1 MLLISSLLRPKP
13 RKGVRKPASE
23 AAPMG
28 MTAPLPGEYQGSM
41 KKGGNMRRITIYASA
56 GLLAVMLS
64 IGVVVAPGEAQ
75 ESDSISI
82 SGGLASTAAKP
93 AIVVDSTGAEIG
105 PLVNTGGV
113 DTALVK
119 TGGHDFAL
127 QVNSKGFVATGV
139 IFSYTTGECTGTTYV
154 LSPPSNS
161 LYISY
166 ASTLNA
172 ITNVQGNYN
181 GGVAGTILYYAKPK
195 TSISLTINSISVV
208 VSSGKSRVCYPLTAT
223 KSAVTDVATFDLST
237 LGFVAP
243 FKLSF

>member
-1 MLLISSLLRPKP
+1 
-13 RKGVRKPASE
+13 
-23 AAPMG
+23 
-28 MTAPLPGEYQGSM
+28 
-41 KKGGNMRRITIYASA
+41 MRRITIYATA
-56 GLLAVMLS
+56 GLLAVILS
-64 IGVVVAPGEAQ
+64 IGVAVSGETQ
-75 ESDSISI
+75 ESDSISL
-82 SGGLASTAAKP
+82 SEGLASTAAKP
-93 AIVVDSTGAEIG
+93 AVVVDSTGAEIG
-105 PLVNTGGV
+105 PLVNSGV

-119 TGGHDFAL
+119 AGGHDFAL

-166 ASTLNA
+166 PSTLNA

-223 KSAVTDVATFDLST
+223 KSAVSDVATFDLST